1 MNRSQGVV
9 VAETSN
15 PEQER
20 FIQAILQ
27 GTSELRQSRL
37 EDAMV
42 MPSVYDRESAAR
54 LRELRSRSNAHGL
67 AFGHRE

>member
-9 VAETSN
+9 VADASN

-27 GTSELRQSRL
+27 GTSELRQSQT
-37 EDAMV
+37 EDVTV
-42 MPSVYDRESAAR
+42 MPSIHDREAAAR
-54 LRELRSRSNAHGL
+54 LRELRSRSNAQAF
-67 AFGHRE
+67 AFGYRE

>member
-1 MNRSQGVV
+1 MNRSQGVIV
-9 VAETSN
+9 TETSN

-27 GTSELRQSRL
+27 GTSELRQSRH

-42 MPSVYDRESAAR
+42 MPSVHDREAAAR
-54 LRELRSRSNAHGL
+54 LRELRSRSNAQSL
-67 AFGHRE
+67 AFGYRE